1 MATNQASHRS
11 SEDDRSSTR
20 LIAAAAALGAG
31 AVAALLGLAL
41 RRRAAAKPSGGE
53 HAVPD
58 LAADAPVPGT
68 NRAPDAFRP
77 DPTAP
82 VPESERDSLRPAT
95 GPAPSLVQNRGTL
108 NGATAP
114 ANG

>member
-1 MATNQASHRS
+1 MATKQSPRPS
-11 SEDDRSSTR
+11 SNDDHSPSR
-20 LIAAAAALGAG
+20 LIAAAAALGVG
-31 AVAALLGLAL
+31 AIAAVIGLAL
-41 RRRAAAKPSGGE
+41 RRSAAAAPSGGE

-68 NRAPDAFRP
+68 NRAPHAFRP

-82 VPESERDSLRPAT
+82 VPEFERESLRPAT
-95 GPAPSLVQNRGTL
+95 GPAPSLAQDRGTL

-114 ANG
+114 ANS